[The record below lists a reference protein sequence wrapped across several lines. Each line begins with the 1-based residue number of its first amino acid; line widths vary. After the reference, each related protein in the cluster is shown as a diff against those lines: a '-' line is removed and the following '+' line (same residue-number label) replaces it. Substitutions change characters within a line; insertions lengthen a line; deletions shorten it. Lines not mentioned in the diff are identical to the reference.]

1 MALSQSPPPLFK
13 QGLSARFQ
21 LLIAVGAAA
30 ALIYI
35 DLHFSLLK
43 PLRQGLNVVLYPI
56 EQVLMAPRA
65 AFSWL
70 GEYGGVIISTVDRQ
84 NELAQRQVETADQLL
99 QIEQLRNENDALR
112 GLLDLRKAAKQK
124 TLVAEVSHEMR
135 DAFSSRVVIDRGSQ
149 HGVAP
154 GHPVINAQ
162 GVVGQ
167 VVRVSPITAEV
178 SLVTDPAL
186 VIPVSLPRSGTR
198 TVAVG
203 AGDGQQVELR
213 YLNINAE
220 IEPGDILT
228 TSGLD
233 GLYPPGLPVAKV
245 SRVKRAGSGQFSN
258 VLSAPIAPV
267 GSLRHVLVIMVDSSL
282 IPPAPREL
290 DKAQPNGKKPSTTAT
305 QGTLKK

>member
-56 EQVLMAPRA
+56 EQVLTVPRA
-65 AFSWL
+65 VFSWF
-70 GEYGGVIISTVDRQ
+70 GEYGGVIISTIERQ
-84 NELAQRQVETADQLL
+84 NDLAQRQVETADRLL
-99 QIEQLRNENDALR
+99 QNEQLRAENDALR
-112 GLLDLRKAAKQK
+112 GLLELRKATKQK

-149 HGVAP
+149 HGIAP

-186 VIPVSLPRSGTR
+186 VIPVNLPRSGTR

-267 GSLRHVLVIMVDSSL
+267 GTLRHVLVIMVDANL

-290 DKAQPNGKKPSTTAT
+290 DKALPSGKKPSSAAT